1 MSPYYKNLYHSVA
14 ASFIPSVPP
23 WFSRLRKLMW
33 KRIFSIC
40 VLNGDIYYFI
50 RHPMTKRQK

>member
-1 MSPYYKNLYHSVA
+1 MRVLLSSR
-14 ASFIPSVPP
+14 PP
-23 WFSRLRKLMW
+23 PVNYQVENGKVFEKADVECVL
-33 KRIFSIC
+33 SIC